1 MEITKID
8 KNFAPEKV
16 DENGCL
22 YRDVKEYPFSL
33 EGLAFYEE
41 NEKAYYRLPK
51 SFTTNEINEGALTL
65 SNHTSGVCVRFRSDS
80 KQIVIR
86 AILAFSSDMDH
97 MTRAGSC
104 GFDSYCKP
112 LNGEWTY
119 NATVKP
125 GRDQNG
131 VVRNI
136 SAVIGKN
143 PEGRLCDWMV
153 NFPLYGGVEKVEL
166 GFQEGSILL
175 EATPHKYK
183 DPVLFYG
190 SSITQGGCASR
201 PGNQY
206 TSMLCRKV
214 GAPQINLGFS
224 GSGRGEIALAH
235 RIAGLKLSAF
245 VYDYDHNAPD
255 PEHLQKTHEPFFQ
268 AIRSVQKDLPIIMMS
283 KCDYYP
289 TAVNDLRREIIRTT
303 FLNAVKNGDKHV
315 YYIDGEKLFGKN
327 MRDACTVDG
336 CHPNDLGF
344 YRMYKNVL
352 PVLKKALKEGK
363 NNE

>member
-8 KNFAPEKV
+8 KNFAAQAV

-22 YRDVKEYPFSL
+22 YRDVKEAPFSL

-41 NEKAYYRLPK
+41 NEKAYRRLPL
-51 SFTTNEINEGALTL
+51 SFTEKEINAGAFTL
-65 SNHTSGVCVRFRSDS
+65 SKHTSGVCVRFRSDS
-80 KQIVIR
+80 KQIMIR
-86 AILAFSSDMDH
+86 ATLFACCDMNH

-119 NATVKP
+119 NTTVQP
-125 GRDQNG
+125 NRDQLDVNSKITA
-131 VVRNI
+131 VV
-136 SAVIGKN
+136 GKN
-143 PEGRLCDWMV
+143 PEGRLCDWIV
-153 NFPLYGGVEKVEL
+153 NFPLYGGVDQVEL
-166 GFQEGSILL
+166 GFQEGSMLL

-183 DPVLFYG
+183 DPILFYG

-206 TSMLCRKV
+206 TSMLCRKL

-224 GSGRGEIALAH
+224 GSGKGEIALAQ
-235 RIAGLKLSAF
+235 RIAKLKLSAF
-245 VYDYDHNAPD
+245 VMDYDHNAPD

-283 KCDYYP
+283 KCDYKP
-289 TAVNDLRREIIRTT
+289 GAADDLRREIIRTT

-315 YYIDGEKLFGKN
+315 YYIDGETLFGKN

-344 YRMYKNVL
+344 FRIYKNVL

-363 NNE
+363 NKA